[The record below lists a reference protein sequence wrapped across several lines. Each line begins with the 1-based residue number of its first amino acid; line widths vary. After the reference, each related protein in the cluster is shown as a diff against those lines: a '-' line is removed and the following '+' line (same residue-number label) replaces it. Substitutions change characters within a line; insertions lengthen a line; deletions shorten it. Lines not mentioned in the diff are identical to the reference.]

1 MQIFIRISLFLQEYI
16 INRISDMNNLP
27 KIGKY
32 NFVAEPFHCDFTK
45 HLFIGHLGNNLLNA
59 ADFHSNDRGYGV
71 NYLNSVNKTWVL
83 SRLSVELD
91 EIPAIYE
98 DFVVET
104 WIDSVMRY
112 FTNRNFKITN
122 KDGYVYGYGKSIW
135 AMIDTTTRQPVDIL
149 KTSNET
155 ISEYLETDYANPIKK
170 SSRVKLDDDLK
181 LQQSILTTYSD
192 IDINGHVNSIKYIE
206 HILDLFPIEYYKK
219 YRIKKFDIAY
229 IMESHNNDKLNFYT
243 NIDSINECNNA
254 VSVRVTKS
262 GFKEEKEVCRCQFSF
277 G

>member
-91 EIPAIYE
+91 KIPAIYE

-122 KDGYVYGYGKSIW
+122 KGGYVYGYGKSIW

-155 ISEYLETDYANPIKK
+155 ISEYLEADYANPIKK

-262 GFKEEKEVCRCQFSF
+262 GCKEEKEVCRCQFSF
-277 G
+277 A

>member
-91 EIPAIYE
+91 KIPAIYE

-112 FTNRNFKITN
+112 FTNRNFKITD
-122 KDGYVYGYGKSIW
+122 KDGYVYEYGKSIW

-155 ISEYLETDYANPIKK
+155 ISEYLEADYANPIKK

-243 NIDSINECNNA
+243 NIDSINECNNT

>member
-59 ADFHSNDRGYGV
+59 ADFHSNDRGCGV
-71 NYLNSVNKTWVL
+71 NYLNYVNKTWVL

-91 EIPAIYE
+91 KIPAIYE

-243 NIDSINECNNA
+243 NIDSINECNNT

>member
-71 NYLNSVNKTWVL
+71 HYLNSVNKTWVL

-91 EIPAIYE
+91 KIPAIYE

-155 ISEYLETDYANPIKK
+155 ISEYLEADYANPIKK

-243 NIDSINECNNA
+243 NIDSINECNNT

>member
-83 SRLSVELD
+83 SRLSVELG

-219 YRIKKFDIAY
+219 YRIRKFDIAY

-243 NIDSINECNNA
+243 NIDSINECNNT
-254 VSVRVTKS
+254 VSVRVTKL

>member
-91 EIPAIYE
+91 KIPAIYE

-155 ISEYLETDYANPIKK
+155 ISEYLEADYANPIKK
-170 SSRVKLDDDLK
+170 SSRVRLDDDLK

-206 HILDLFPIEYYKK
+206 HILDLFPIEYYKR

>member
-91 EIPAIYE
+91 KIPAIYE

-104 WIDSVMRY
+104 WIDSVIRY

-155 ISEYLETDYANPIKK
+155 ISEYLEADYANPIKK

-219 YRIKKFDIAY
+219 YRIRKFDIAY

>member
-1 MQIFIRISLFLQEYI
+1 
-16 INRISDMNNLP
+16 MNNLP

-91 EIPAIYE
+91 KIPAIYE

-155 ISEYLETDYANPIKK
+155 ISEYLEADYANPIKK

-243 NIDSINECNNA
+243 NIDRINEYNNA

-262 GFKEEKEVCRCQFSF
+262 GFEEEKEVCRCQISF

>member
-91 EIPAIYE
+91 KIPAIYE

-155 ISEYLETDYANPIKK
+155 ISEYLEADYANPIKK

-219 YRIKKFDIAY
+219 YRIKRFDIAY

>member
-1 MQIFIRISLFLQEYI
+1 
-16 INRISDMNNLP
+16 
-27 KIGKY
+27 
-32 NFVAEPFHCDFTK
+32 
-45 HLFIGHLGNNLLNA
+45 
-59 ADFHSNDRGYGV
+59 
-71 NYLNSVNKTWVL
+71 
-83 SRLSVELD
+83 
-91 EIPAIYE
+91 
-98 DFVVET
+98 
-104 WIDSVMRY
+104 
-112 FTNRNFKITN
+112 
-122 KDGYVYGYGKSIW
+122 
-135 AMIDTTTRQPVDIL
+135 MIDTTTRQPVDIL

-243 NIDSINECNNA
+243 NIDSINECNNT

>member
-91 EIPAIYE
+91 KIPAIYE

-149 KTSNET
+149 KTSNKT
-155 ISEYLETDYANPIKK
+155 ISEYLEADYANPIKK

-243 NIDSINECNNA
+243 NIDSINECNNT

>member
-91 EIPAIYE
+91 KIPAIYE

-104 WIDSVMRY
+104 WIDSVIRY

>member
-91 EIPAIYE
+91 KIPAIYE

-155 ISEYLETDYANPIKK
+155 ISEYLEADYANPIKK

-243 NIDSINECNNA
+243 NIDSINECNKT

>member
-91 EIPAIYE
+91 KIPAIYE

-149 KTSNET
+149 KISNET

-243 NIDSINECNNA
+243 NIDSINECNNT

>member
-104 WIDSVMRY
+104 WIDSVIRY

-243 NIDSINECNNA
+243 NIDSINECNNT

>member
-91 EIPAIYE
+91 KIPAIYE

-104 WIDSVMRY
+104 WIDSVIRY

-155 ISEYLETDYANPIKK
+155 ISEYLEADYANPIKK

-243 NIDSINECNNA
+243 NIDSINECNNT

>member
-91 EIPAIYE
+91 KIPAIYE

-155 ISEYLETDYANPIKK
+155 ISEYLEADYANPIKK

-229 IMESHNNDKLNFYT
+229 IMESHYNDKLNFYT